1 MKSGGESSPARMRS
15 SVSLRPKV
23 PSVTFLW
30 QVGAEVEGSGEAWA
44 PEALP
49 VFV

>member
-1 MKSGGESSPARMRS
+1 MWS
-15 SVSLRPKV
+15 SVSLKPKV
-23 PSVTFLW
+23 HSVTFLW